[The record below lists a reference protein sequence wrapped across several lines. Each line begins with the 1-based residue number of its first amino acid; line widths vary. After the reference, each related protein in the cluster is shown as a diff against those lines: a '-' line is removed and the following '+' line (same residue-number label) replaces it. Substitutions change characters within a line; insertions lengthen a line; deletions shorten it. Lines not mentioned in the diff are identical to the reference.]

1 LRARRPAPGRPAPDR
16 FSDPHAATAYA
27 LRTGPYGGSLQGPQ
41 LEAGPLAA
49 MYQDITGAIREV
61 DTDSWLCIEPQAM
74 GINWGTA
81 TGLRAID
88 DPRAGDPRIA
98 YCPHLYPLP
107 MDLGAGYNGT
117 TGALV
122 RGSTDTWLDNTLRTS
137 QNLGDVPVI

>member
-61 DTDSWLCIEPQAM
+61 DTDSWLCLEPQAM
-74 GINWGTA
+74 GVNWGTA
-81 TGLRAID
+81 TGLRAIN
-88 DPRAGDPRIA
+88 DPRDGADRIA
-98 YCPHLYPLP
+98 SCPHLYPLP
-107 MDLGAGYNGT
+107 INLCGGNTRT
-117 TGALV
+117 TRELPRWRVATA
-122 RGSTDTWLDNTLRTS
+122 RDT
-137 QNLGDVPVI
+137 